1 MARTSLALP
10 HCQGPANTHTHTCSV
25 WGGLAVVILHRIG
38 SRAQTHKPEAFVPLK
53 NLCDPSRA
61 TMSSQGKVSLQAK
74 PSQHKSACSVAT
86 LPGSGRLQGN
96 KQTATRNVER
106 GIKIEQIMQ
115 GAGSR
120 RGDGGVRNDQE
131 NHQKP
136 SGMPAYI

>member
-1 MARTSLALP
+1 MA
-10 HCQGPANTHTHTCSV
+10 
-25 WGGLAVVILHRIG
+25 ILHRIG

-53 NLCDPSRA
+53 NLCNLSRAAMPSR
-61 TMSSQGKVSLQAK
+61 GKVSLQAK
-74 PSQHKSACSVAT
+74 PSRHKSACSVAT
-86 LPGSGRLQGN
+86 LPGLGGLQTD